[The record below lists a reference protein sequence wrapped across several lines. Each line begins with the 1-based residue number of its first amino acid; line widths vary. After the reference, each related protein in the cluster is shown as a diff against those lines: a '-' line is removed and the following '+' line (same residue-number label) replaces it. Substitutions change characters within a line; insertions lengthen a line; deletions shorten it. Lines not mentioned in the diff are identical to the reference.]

1 MAMTDIVLS
10 ATLIQNLEK
19 TGCLPLAPVSQRKT
33 TVITYLKTGGQ
44 ERMAFS
50 INVLGQLDIHMGKKI
65 ISSLD
70 SYVIKTK

>member
-1 MAMTDIVLS
+1 MAMTDTALS

-19 TGCLPLAPVSQRKT
+19 TKCLPLAPVSQRET

-50 INVLGQLDIHMGKKI
+50 ITG
-65 ISSLD
+65 
-70 SYVIKTK
+70 YA

>member
-50 INVLGQLDIHMGKKI
+50 ITG
-65 ISSLD
+65 
-70 SYVIKTK
+70 YA